1 MLEVYTGPTPN
12 GQKVAIMLA
21 ETGLPYR
28 LHEIDILAGDQL
40 TDAFRAISPN
50 NKHPALVDPEGPDGR
65 PVTVWESCAI
75 LIYLAEKTGSLIP
88 SDPLRR
94 IEMLKWLFFQAAN
107 QGPMAGQLAHFA
119 FYAKEKH
126 PYAIDRYRNEVTR
139 QYAVLD
145 RHLAGRTYVA
155 DEYSIAD
162 IALLP
167 YAKAASARFDVP
179 RPNVMRWIDTLM
191 AREAVARGMDFLT
204 DRIRKETIAGGMD
217 GFNDEHRSILF
228 GERQYEVSR
237 AP

>member
-12 GQKVAIMLA
+12 GQKVAIMLE
-21 ETGLPYR
+21 ETGLPYH

-40 TDAFRAISPN
+40 TDAFRAVSPN
-50 NKHPALVDPEGPDGR
+50 NKHPALIDPDGPEGR
-65 PVTVWESCAI
+65 PITVWESCAI
-75 LIYLAEKTGSLIP
+75 LIYLAEKTGTLIP
-88 SDPLRR
+88 ADPGRR

-119 FYAKEKH
+119 FYARERIA
-126 PYAIDRYRNEVTR
+126 YAIDRYRNEVTR

-145 RHLAGRTYVA
+145 AHLADRAYVA

-167 YAKAASARFDVP
+167 YAKAASARFEFD

-191 AREAVARGMDFLT
+191 SRDAVARGMDFMT
-204 DRIRKETIAGGMD
+204 DRIRRETIAGGMD

-228 GERQYEVSR
+228 GERQYQSSR
-237 AP
+237 GS

>member
-12 GQKVAIMLA
+12 GQKIAIMLE
-21 ETGLPYR
+21 ETGLAYR

-40 TDAFRAISPN
+40 TDAFRAVSPN

-75 LIYLAEKTGSLIP
+75 LIYLAEKTGTLIP
-88 SDPLRR
+88 SDSLRR

-126 PYAIDRYRNEVTR
+126 PYAIDRYRNEVSR

-145 RHLAGRTYVA
+145 RHLAGRDYVA
-155 DEYSIAD
+155 EEYSIAD

-167 YAKAASARFDVP
+167 YARAASARFDVA
-179 RPNVMRWIDTLM
+179 RPNVTRWIDVLM
-191 AREAVARGMDFLT
+191 AHAPVARGMNFLS
-204 DRIRKETIAGGMD
+204 DRIRAPVVTADAATVIKQLLARLGAH
-217 GFNDEHRSILF
+217 HRS
-228 GERQYEVSR
+228 
-237 AP
+237 

>member
-12 GQKVAIMLA
+12 GQKIAIMLA
-21 ETGLPYR
+21 ETGLPYE

-50 NKHPALVDPEGPDGR
+50 NKHPAVVDPEGPDGR
-65 PVTVWESCAI
+65 PVTVWESGAI
-75 LIYLAEKTGSLIP
+75 LIYLAEKTGMLIP
-88 SDPLRR
+88 EDPLRR

-119 FYAKEKH
+119 FYAKERIA
-126 PYAIDRYRNEVTR
+126 YAIDRYRNEVTR

-145 RHLAGRTYVA
+145 AHLAEHEYVA

-162 IALLP
+162 ISLLP
-167 YAKAASARFDVP
+167 YAKAASARFEFE
-179 RPNVMRWIDTLM
+179 RPNVTRWIDTLM
-191 AREAVARGMDFLT
+191 AREAVGRGMDFMT
-204 DRIRKETIAGGMD
+204 GRIRRETIAGGMD

-228 GERQYEVSR
+228 GERQYERSR
-237 AP
+237 TS

>member
-12 GQKVAIMLA
+12 GQKIAIMLA

-65 PVTVWESCAI
+65 TVTVWESCAI
-75 LIYLAEKTGSLIP
+75 LIYLAEKTGMLVP
-88 SDPLRR
+88 SDPVRR

-119 FYAKEKH
+119 FYAKERH
-126 PYAIDRYRNEVTR
+126 PYAIDRYRNEVSR

-145 RHLAGRTYVA
+145 RHLADREFVA

-162 IALLP
+162 IALVP
-167 YAKAASARFDVP
+167 YAKAASARFDVA
-179 RPNVMRWIDTLM
+179 RPNVTRWIDTLM
-191 AREAVARGMDFLT
+191 ARVAVRRGMDFMT
-204 DRIRKETIAGGMD
+204 DRIRRETIAGGMD

-228 GERQYEVSR
+228 GDRQYERSR
-237 AP
+237 TP